1 MSLAELTDHLGRD
14 ERPNLEFKQNASDRD
29 HIGRA
34 IGALSNDL
42 GSHGVGHLL
51 IGVDKHGK
59 AVSIDVSDEAL
70 LQVANIRNEGKV
82 LPLPVMTVDRANFDQ
97 VPCIV
102 VRIDPSPHPPVAV
115 DGVVWVRPGPTTR
128 RATPDEERVLAERR
142 RAGDRSFDERPVP
155 GSTLVD
161 IDVELFRSTYL
172 PAAIAPEV
180 LRDNERAVEDHLAA
194 LHLFDSDQSTPTV
207 VGLLVAG
214 FEPTAW
220 VPGAYIQFVRY
231 EGVDQTAPIVD
242 AEELRANVIG
252 QLQTLE
258 RLLRANVRTA
268 VVEGGGLRQEERPD
282 YPIVALREAII
293 NALAHRNYESSH
305 APTSVRWFDDRVEIL
320 SAGGPFGSVTPENFT
335 ERNDYRNPVLASALK
350 HLGYVNRFGRGI
362 ALIQGTLAANGNP
375 PAEFQIDAA
384 WWSVTMRSVP

>member
-1 MSLAELTDHLGRD
+1 MSEADLAEPLGRV
-14 ERPNLEFKQNASDRD
+14 ERPNLEFKQDASNRD
-29 HIGRA
+29 ALRRA

-42 GSHGVGHLL
+42 GSNGIGHLV
-51 IGVDKHGK
+51 IGVDKHAK
-59 AVSIDVSDEAL
+59 AAGIDVSDEVL

-82 LPLPVMTVDRANFDQ
+82 LPLPVMTVDRATFDQ

-102 VRIDPSPHPPVAV
+102 VRVEPSPHPPVAV

-142 RAGDRSFDERPVP
+142 PAGDRSFDERPVP
-155 GSTLVD
+155 GSTIAD
-161 IDVELFRSTYL
+161 IDLELFRSTYL
-172 PAAIAPEV
+172 PAAVAAEV

-194 LHLFDSDQSTPTV
+194 LHMFDRDLSVPTV

-220 VPGAYIQFVRY
+220 VSSAYIQFVRY
-231 EGVDQTAPIVD
+231 DGSDETAPIAD
-242 AEELRANVIG
+242 DEELRANVVG

-258 RLLRANVRTA
+258 SLLRANIRTA
-268 VVEGGGLRQEERPD
+268 VVDTGGLRQQERPD
-282 YPIVALREAII
+282 YPMVALREAIV
-293 NALAHRNYESSH
+293 NALAHRNYESSN
-305 APTSVRWFDDRVEIL
+305 APTSVRWFDDRVEVL
-320 SAGGPFGSVTPENFT
+320 SPGGPFGSVTQENFA

-362 ALIQGTLAANGNP
+362 ALIQATLADNGNP
-375 PAEFQIDAA
+375 SAAFQIDEA
-384 WWSVTMRSVP
+384 WWSVTMRSAQ